1 MSKTL
6 SRRREWLP
14 WGLGGLVVVL
24 LAVLVLGRVIGGKGA
39 AGRDGDHDAPAA
51 TSRGAPATINGQSL
65 VKVDPDAQRRSGVE
79 STVVSMASGRQP
91 VRAFA
96 AVLDVARLTDLRNS
110 GLNAQ
115 VQVTTAT
122 AKLAASRAALARA
135 QALYQ
140 DSQNVSLAVLQAA
153 QATYAADRAA
163 LAAAQAQ
170 AATFNATAK
179 QEFGPTLGDLRS
191 GLVADLVQRR
201 RVLLQITAPPD
212 AAIAQAPA
220 SVTVRTDAGGSVEAR
235 LVSPAARTDPKIQG
249 ASFYYVAP
257 AASGLLPG
265 MNVLAL
271 LPGPQARTGAV
282 VPQSAVVYW
291 QGGTWA
297 YQRVDQDAFRR
308 IPVSTDTPAAQGG
321 YIVQGL
327 APGTQLVTRGAQL
340 LLSEELRPQAQGAS
354 ADPDGGND

>member
-1 MSKTL
+1 MNKTV
-6 SRRREWLP
+6 SRRRDWLT
-14 WGLGGLVVVL
+14 WGLGALVVVL
-24 LAVLVLGRVIGGKGA
+24 IAILILGRGIGDK
-39 AGRDGDHDAPAA
+39 DDASKEADRETAAA
-51 TSRGAPATINGQSL
+51 TSQQRTTIGGLSL
-65 VKVDPDAQRRSGVE
+65 VKIDPDAQRRSGIQ
-79 STVVSMASGRQP
+79 TTAVSIESGREP

-96 AVLDVARLTDLRNS
+96 AVLDVTQLTDLRNS
-110 GLNAQ
+110 ALNAQ
-115 VQVTTAT
+115 VQVTSDA
-122 AKLAASRAALARA
+122 AKLAATKAALERA

-153 QATYAADRAA
+153 QASYAADKAA

-170 AATFNATAK
+170 ATTFSATAG
-179 QEFGPTLGDLRS
+179 QEFGPVVGDLRS
-191 GLVADLVQRR
+191 GLVADLIQRR
-201 RVLLQITAPPD
+201 RVLLQITAPD
-212 AAIAQAPA
+212 APISAPPA
-220 SVTVRTDAGGSVEAR
+220 SVTVQTDAGRSVEAR

-257 AASGLLPG
+257 ASGGLLPG

-271 LPGPQARTGAV
+271 LPGSGGRSGGV

-291 QGGTWA
+291 QGQTWA
-297 YQRVDQDAFRR
+297 YQRKAEDAFQR

-327 APGTQLVTRGAQL
+327 APGAQLVTRGAQL

-354 ADPDGGND
+354 GDPDGGND

>member
-6 SRRREWLP
+6 SRRRGWLP

-24 LAVLVLGRVIGGKGA
+24 LAALVLGRVVSGKQA
-39 AGRDGDHDAPAA
+39 PDRDSDHDAPAGASRALA
-51 TSRGAPATINGQSL
+51 TNQGQDV

-79 STVVSMASGRQP
+79 TTVVSMASARQP

-110 GLNAQ
+110 VVGAQ
-115 VQVTTAT
+115 VQVTAAA
-122 AKLAASRAALARA
+122 AKLATSKAALARA
-135 QALYQ
+135 QALYR

-153 QATYAADRAA
+153 QATEAADQAA
-163 LAAAQAQ
+163 LAGAQAQ
-170 AATFNATAK
+170 AATFRATAG
-179 QEFGPTLGDLRS
+179 QEFGPALGDLRS

-212 AAIAQAPA
+212 ATIARAPA
-220 SVTVRTDAGGSVEAR
+220 SVTIRTDAGRAVEAR

-265 MNVLAL
+265 MNLLAL

-282 VPQSAVVYW
+282 VPPSAVVYW

-308 IPVSTDTPAAQGG
+308 IPVATDTPAAQGG
-321 YIVQGL
+321 YILQGL
-327 APGTQLVTRGAQL
+327 APGAQLVTRGAQL
-340 LLSEELRPQAQGAS
+340 LLSEELRPQAQGAG

>member
-6 SRRREWLP
+6 SRRRGWLP
-14 WGLGGLVVVL
+14 WGLGGLILVL
-24 LAVLVLGRVIGGKGA
+24 LAVLILGRAIGGKGEGA
-39 AGRDGDHDAPAA
+39 KEADRDRPAA
-51 TSRGAPATINGQSL
+51 ARQRLATVDGQSV
-65 VKVDPDAQRRSGVE
+65 VKVDPDAQRRSGIQTT
-79 STVVSMASGRQP
+79 TVAMASGRTP

-110 GLNAQ
+110 ALTAQ
-115 VQVTTAT
+115 DQVTAAV
-122 AKLAASRAALARA
+122 AKLAASKAALARA
-135 QALYQ
+135 QGLYR

-153 QATYAADRAA
+153 QATYAADKAA

-170 AATFNATAK
+170 AATFGATAG
-179 QEFGPTLGDLRS
+179 QEFGPSLGDLRS
-191 GLVADLVQRR
+191 GLVADLIQRR

-212 AAIAQAPA
+212 AAISSPSA
-220 SVTVRTDAGGSVEAR
+220 SVTVQTDAGRSVETR

-271 LPGPQARTGAV
+271 LPGNKARSGAA
-282 VPQSAVVYW
+282 VPRSAVVYW
-291 QGGTWA
+291 QGQAWA
-297 YQRVDQDAFRR
+297 YERKDDDAFRR

-321 YIVQGL
+321 YVVQGL
-327 APGTQLVTRGAQL
+327 APGAKLVTHGAQL
-340 LLSEELRPQAQGAS
+340 LLSEELQPQARGAS
-354 ADPDGGND
+354 GDPDGGND